1 MKDMGVTAIMPDLI
15 EPVGPPADNGE
26 KPPLTRRLMWMAVL
40 ALAGLIAVAGA
51 AYILRALL
59 LMN

>member
-1 MKDMGVTAIMPDLI
+1 MPDPI
-15 EPVGPPADNGE
+15 EPVGPAADNNE

-59 LMN
+59 LFG

>member
-1 MKDMGVTAIMPDLI
+1 MPDPI
-15 EPVGPPADNGE
+15 EPVGPPADGDE
-26 KPPLTRRLMWMAVL
+26 RPPLARRLMWMAIL

-59 LMN
+59 LFG